1 MPRAM
6 SFNDA
11 TVALTKEIIIE
22 FIFGIWIKMTPYIV
36 AEKSGTLQN
45 IEGCYHI

>member
-1 MPRAM
+1 MKKD
-6 SFNDA
+6 DA
-11 TVALTKEIIIE
+11 IHLLRNAD
-22 FIFGIWIKMTPYIV
+22 V